1 MCVPPAGQSA
11 KIWKP
16 DVGLSVGR
24 VSAWEVRRRADSSKA
39 GAHLPVGQGRNLRSS
54 RRGLASVSSGGMKC
68 RLDI

>member
-1 MCVPPAGQSA
+1 M
-11 KIWKP
+11 
-16 DVGLSVGR
+16 GR